1 MRGSSKFKS
10 IVGSEKCSVLD
21 WILLLILLLLIVVI
35 YVLSILYVKKEI
47 AVKKKFGYLMKHE
60 MNYTLTQIAILSLV
74 IFIVGIISI
83 IVGLGGGI
91 ILFPMF
97 VYLGVQPIVVSFSI
111 LFMVFLSKI
120 TTVILNSL
128 EGLLIPDLSI
138 FMVFWMSVLVIISLT
153 FFSKLLKKSGR

>member
-1 MRGSSKFKS
+1 
-10 IVGSEKCSVLD
+10 
-21 WILLLILLLLIVVI
+21 
-35 YVLSILYVKKEI
+35 
-47 AVKKKFGYLMKHE
+47 MKHE

-153 FFSKLLKKSGR
+153 FFSKLLKKSGRQSLIVFLMAFVLICSLIVIPIYAFKEGVVWKFKSYCS

>member
-1 MRGSSKFKS
+1 MSLSS
-10 IVGSEKCSVLD
+10 I
-21 WILLLILLLLIVVI
+21 
-35 YVLSILYVKKEI
+35 
-47 AVKKKFGYLMKHE
+47 
-60 MNYTLTQIAILSLV
+60 

-97 VYLGVQPIVVSFSI
+97 VSLGVQPMVVSFSI

-138 FMVFWMSVLVIISLT
+138 FMVFWMSVFVVISLVY
-153 FFSKLLKKSGR
+153 F